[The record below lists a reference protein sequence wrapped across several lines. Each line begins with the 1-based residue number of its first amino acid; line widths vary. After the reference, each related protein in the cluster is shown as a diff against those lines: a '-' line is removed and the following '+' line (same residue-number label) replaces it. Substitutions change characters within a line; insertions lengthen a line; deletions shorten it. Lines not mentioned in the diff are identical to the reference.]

1 VDVTRPI
8 KHIDIARI
16 WSQKREVE
24 LKTNRKDEIK
34 SEVNEQNPP
43 IWLFS
48 VVGVA
53 FALVFAYLAITTY
66 STAINGAIA
75 YGIMAVAALVVTYSF
90 IRELQKPSQY

>member
-1 VDVTRPI
+1 MTRPI
-8 KHIDIARI
+8 KHIDITRI

-24 LKTNRKDEIK
+24 LKTNRRDEIK
-34 SEVNEQNPP
+34 SKVNEQNPP

-48 VVGVA
+48 VVGVT

-90 IRELQKPSQY
+90 IRELQKPSQS